1 MNASMHR
8 APWGP
13 TAGWYALSVLF
24 MLGLIALIAYSDAL
38 LPVLGPR
45 GVAFG
50 PRFWANVVLTT
61 GALGSITLGLRREN
75 RRYAGWMVWGWL
87 GYLFGAVVA
96 QFVRG

>member
-13 TAGWYALSVLF
+13 AAGWYALGALF
-24 MLGLIALIAYSDAL
+24 MLGLIALIAFADELS
-38 LPVLGPR
+38 PVLGPR

-61 GALGSITLGLRREN
+61 GSLGSTALGLRHES
-75 RRYAGWMVWGWL
+75 RRYAGWPVWLWL
-87 GYLFGAVVA
+87 GYVAGAVVA
-96 QFVRG
+96 QFARG